1 MRLPTMLLLSTLLL
15 PVPLFAQ
22 QPADLSARTEGPH
35 DGGARPDAPWAADAD
50 GDGRITRDEMQAW
63 LDRRFSAMDSDGDG
77 AISAEA
83 MQQILGHQRTPRQ
96 EGQGERR
103 HGPGGPG
110 GAGGPPPGGP
120 PPGGPPP
127 GPRPGGQRGETA
139 PPPPPGRAMPYPE
152 DGNED
157 GLIDRAEFS
166 APSLAM
172 FHDLDRNGDGGLSAD
187 ELPPSPPPPGGEGG
201 PED

>member
-22 QPADLSARTEGPH
+22 QPADLSARMEGSQG
-35 DGGARPDAPWAADAD
+35 DKGRPDGLWAADAD

-77 AISAEA
+77 AISVEA
-83 MQQILGHQRTPRQ
+83 MQQMLGHQRGPRE
-96 EGQGERR
+96 EGQGERGHGR
-103 HGPGGPG
+103 DGPGGPG
-110 GAGGPPPGGP
+110 GAGGSS
-120 PPGGPPP
+120 PGGPPP
-127 GPRPGGQRGETA
+127 GPPPGSQRSETA

-157 GLIDRAEFS
+157 GVIDRAEFS

-172 FHDLDRNGDGGLSAD
+172 FHDLDRNGDGVLSAD
-187 ELPPSPPPPGGEGG
+187 ELPPSPPPGGEGG

>member
-35 DGGARPDAPWAADAD
+35 DGGARPDGPWAADAD

-77 AISAEA
+77 AISADA
-83 MQQILGHQRTPRQ
+83 MQQMLGHQRGPRQ

-103 HGPGGPG
+103 HGRGGPG

-120 PPGGPPP
+120 PPGG
-127 GPRPGGQRGETA
+127 QRGDAA

-157 GLIDRAEFS
+157 GVIDRAEFS

-172 FHDLDRNGDGGLSAD
+172 FHDLDRNGDVVLSAD
-187 ELPPSPPPPGGEGG
+187 ELPPSPPPPGREGG